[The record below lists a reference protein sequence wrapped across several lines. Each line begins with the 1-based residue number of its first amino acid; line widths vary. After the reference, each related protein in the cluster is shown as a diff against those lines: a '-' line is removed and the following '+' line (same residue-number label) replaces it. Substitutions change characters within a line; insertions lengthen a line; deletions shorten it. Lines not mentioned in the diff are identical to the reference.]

1 MLRKSK
7 PVYWTWL
14 LKLEYTDF
22 SLLSDYFKANSLWST
37 EQKITFLFKPVI
49 DHFYEFLRFLY
60 IPQRRDKLVG
70 QLVLKSTKLWIK
82 SAQ

>member
-14 LKLEYTDF
+14 QKLEYTDF

-37 EQKITFLFKPVI
+37 DQQIKFYLTNRSSVI
-49 DHFYEFLRFLY
+49 FMNF
-60 IPQRRDKLVG
+60 
-70 QLVLKSTKLWIK
+70 
-82 SAQ
+82 